1 LTGEEI
7 VAHIIRDKKKLIYRA
22 RRIRGQ
28 VESIEKALE
37 EEKDCSFIL
46 QAIAACRGAIS
57 GLMAEIMEGQ
67 IRFHVFDPDQNPTSE
82 QSKAAQEIIDLVKTY
97 LK

>member
-1 LTGEEI
+1 M
-7 VAHIIRDKKKLIYRA
+7 AHTIRDKKKLINRV

-28 VESIEKALE
+28 VESVEKALE

-46 QAIAACRGAIS
+46 QTIAACHGAIN
-57 GLMAEIMEGQ
+57 GLMAEIMEGH
-67 IRFHVFDPDQNPTSE
+67 IRFHVFDPDKKPTSE